1 MPNGKTNK
9 KRATAQA
16 VTLLYM
22 HTQQENDPAGCS
34 LLFFLLFIFLF
45 FLLIFF
51 LTFLFYVFC
60 LTCLF
65 LAFFLLVFLFVLFL
79 THAVSP

>member
-1 MPNGKTNK
+1 
-9 KRATAQA
+9 
-16 VTLLYM
+16 M
-22 HTQQENDPAGCS
+22 HIRQENIPAGCS
-34 LLFFLLFIFLF
+34 LLFFFLFVFLF

-79 THAVSP
+79 THAASPWGKGFMKVVLVIIPILLTR